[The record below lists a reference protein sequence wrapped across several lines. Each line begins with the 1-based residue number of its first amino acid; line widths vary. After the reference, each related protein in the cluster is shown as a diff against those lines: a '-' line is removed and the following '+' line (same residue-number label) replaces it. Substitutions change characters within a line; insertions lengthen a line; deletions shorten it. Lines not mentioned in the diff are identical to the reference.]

1 LRSFGGVVQ
10 AYANAKLLIIGDGPE
25 RDNLEDRVKHMDI
38 GDNVRFLGI
47 VPYEEV
53 PHYLTMADVFV
64 TASVTE
70 VHPLSVIEAM
80 AAGLPVL
87 GINSPGIGDTI
98 QNGETGLL
106 AAEEELA
113 GFTAKMVR
121 LVVDCESRQEM
132 GQKARQAAKNYAIEN
147 TTQMMMDQY
156 KKVIRQAAGRQRT
169 LRVRLTRWMDR
180 LRLRS

>member
-1 LRSFGGVVQ
+1 M
-10 AYANAKLLIIGDGPE
+10 LIIGDGPE
-25 RDNLEDRVKHMDI
+25 RDNLEDRVKHMHVSDK
-38 GDNVRFLGI
+38 VHFLGV

-53 PHYLTMADVFV
+53 PHYLAMCDAFV

-87 GINSPGIGDTI
+87 GIDSPGIGDTI
-98 QNGETGLL
+98 QDGETGLL
-106 AAEEELA
+106 AVEEELA

-121 LVVDCESRQEM
+121 LVVDCESRQKM
-132 GQKARQAAKNYAIEN
+132 GQNARQAAKSYAIEN
-147 TTQMMMDQY
+147 TTQMMMDHY
-156 KKVIRQAAGRQRT
+156 KRVIRQSVGRQRT

-180 LRLRS
+180 LRPKS